1 MHFNLL
7 EKTFELLLSKGKL
20 DNDWIK
26 SQINRLDNFDGE
38 IDTLLNRISN
48 IRTWTFITNRTKW
61 LDESD
66 YWQNKAKNIEDKLSD
81 ELHRRLTQRFVDKR
95 IVILNKTLKEHNNL
109 EAVIRLD
116 GTVFVEGEEVG
127 KLNGFDFTPSLSQGE
142 KAGPILTAARK
153 ILPKE
158 IERRLRE
165 LLKSDNAAF
174 KFNNDASISWQSNK
188 VATLLNSEN
197 IYLPNINI
205 IL

>member
-1 MHFNLL
+1 MSEIDPIKSKINSKETLSLLWNVCQIPDFSNSLSGMHFNLL
-7 EKTFELLLSKGKL
+7 EKTFELLWSKGKL
-20 DNDWIK
+20 ENDWIK

-127 KLNGFDFTPSLSQGE
+127 KLNGFDFIPSLSQGE
-142 KAGPILTAARK
+142 KLSLIH
-153 ILPKE
+153 I
-158 IERRLRE
+158 
-165 LLKSDNAAF
+165 
-174 KFNNDASISWQSNK
+174 
-188 VATLLNSEN
+188 
-197 IYLPNINI
+197 
-205 IL
+205 